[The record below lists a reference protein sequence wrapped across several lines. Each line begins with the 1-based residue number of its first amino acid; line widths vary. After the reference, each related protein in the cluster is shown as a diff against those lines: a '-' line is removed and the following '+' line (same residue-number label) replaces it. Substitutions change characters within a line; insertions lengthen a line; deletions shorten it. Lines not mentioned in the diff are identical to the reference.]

1 MDVEVLS
8 RAVKGTTHA
17 QGVYIAAFIPL
28 EYLHDATRNRDGVA
42 NTIGIAILEAIND
55 WRKNAPDV

>member
-28 EYLHDATRNRDGVA
+28 EYLHDASA
-42 NTIGIAILEAIND
+42 LS
-55 WRKNAPDV
+55 